1 MNIRNHISRRR
12 QSERVMY
19 MRHKRLLSLE
29 INRKIILQSMATR
42 NIDKQMETIQKE
54 LIEMRN
60 PSRNKQRKKRY
71 KFPVPSPIWKRCK
84 PPQETHNSNS
94 RRNVLLLKSFDD
106 NDDDDD
112 NDNGN
117 FIELKD
123 LYQRWST
130 SETLLLF
137 NKDKENEENAAY
149 CLTNSQS
156 VHSEESNFSLKTDST
171 SQLENKTSS
180 FMVFEQSDN
189 SVSLSSEPPWQ
200 SNVTEKPLVIFSPE
214 KTSSFAGQFVQG
226 NYLTKNAKERD
237 SLQAA
242 TDEIPQAGT
251 LLPLPPIR
259 HNGAAAAA
267 VIESPEQFPSPTRI
281 LRLRSTADAS
291 LPVAITQEDQH
302 HYHQQLNSQSQNHFS
317 VGGELETESGKRG
330 TVQCYYNYPTEED
343 LKNSTCNKQESLF
356 SGVTDFA
363 TLARTSMSSIK
374 NDIAR
379 RLSTTAAPTEL
390 KKLQW
395 QRNGGPVPKN
405 RVQSLSINP
414 DLSSSENTNPSSRAS
429 QMLSPKHKESDKR
442 RKSEGGD
449 ILGTTASLRRL
460 SLYTPRE
467 EPPITALGSKSS
479 ESDTGLR
486 VNKSKAEE
494 KPRRKSYLKSLP
506 VYDRELYNPDGSLRT
521 VYCLPSFDECW
532 EQAQQARYIRTRE
545 VMDRDKELTVD
556 EVFAKHVNIV
566 EESGTEK

>member
-1 MNIRNHISRRR
+1 
-12 QSERVMY
+12 
-19 MRHKRLLSLE
+19 
-29 INRKIILQSMATR
+29 MATR
-42 NIDKQMETIQKE
+42 NIDKQMEAIQKE

-71 KFPVPSPIWKRCK
+71 KFPVPSPIWERCK

-112 NDNGN
+112 DDDNGN

-137 NKDKENEENAAY
+137 NKDEQNEENAAY

-156 VHSEESNFSLKTDST
+156 EHSEESNFSLKTD
-171 SQLENKTSS
+171 NKTSS

-189 SVSLSSEPPWQ
+189 SVGLSSEPLWQ

-226 NYLTKNAKERD
+226 NYITKNAKERG
-237 SLQAA
+237 SLQAV
-242 TDEIPQAGT
+242 TEEIPQAGT
-251 LLPLPPIR
+251 SLPLPPIR
-259 HNGAAAAA
+259 HYGAAAA
-267 VIESPEQFPSPTRI
+267 VIESPEQFPLPTRI

-291 LPVAITQEDQH
+291 LPVAITQDQH
-302 HYHQQLNSQSQNHFS
+302 HYHQQQNSQSQNHFS
-317 VGGELETESGKRG
+317 VGDELETESGKRG
-330 TVQCYYNYPTEED
+330 KVQCYPTEED
-343 LKNSTCNKQESLF
+343 LKNNTLNNKQEYLF

-395 QRNGGPVPKN
+395 QRNGGSVQKN

-414 DLSSSENTNPSSRAS
+414 NSSSSENTNPSSRAS
-429 QMLSPKHKESDKR
+429 QMLLPKQTESDKR

-467 EPPITALGSKSS
+467 EPPITALASKSS

-486 VNKSKAEE
+486 VNKPKAEE

-545 VMDRDKELTVD
+545 VMDRDKELSVD
-556 EVFAKHVNIV
+556 EVFAKHVNNV